1 MNGNLSTFIGPS
13 LILATLVGIV
23 VVALIGFRASARAT
37 RRQMREGGDTAM
49 LSAALQDAL
58 TRLAAQERATSAR
71 AVASE
76 QLSTQVFDSLTA
88 GLVVVDARGGVKI
101 ANPAACRMLSL
112 GSDVGGQQYADLLT
126 TTPPLVSLIEEGLA
140 KQQPIIRRTLSMTI
154 GDRLWHFGVTV
165 SPLEDGE
172 SRHGIICLVSD
183 LTPVVELEQQLQLK
197 AALARLG
204 ELTGGIAHEFR
215 NGLATIHGYSRL
227 IDLEAMPQRFRP
239 CVEGIRQ
246 ETDTLGQVV
255 SNFLNFAR
263 PEQAMLAHVDLE
275 AVVRRV
281 AADLQPELP
290 PGTVIDVKGDFA
302 PMDGDEVMLRQT
314 FVNLIR
320 NAVEACETA
329 STVPAILVE
338 SRVEASTGAM
348 HVVVSDNGPGIPV
361 SDHGRI
367 FQPFFTTRS
376 RGSGLGLSIVQKSVL
391 LHNGSIA
398 VVPSGPPGAR
408 IEMSF
413 PAARAA

>member
-13 LILATLVGIV
+13 LVLATLVGIV

-37 RRQMREGGDTAM
+37 RRQMREGGETAM

-58 TRLAAQERATSAR
+58 TRLSAQERATSAR

-112 GSDVGGQQYADLLT
+112 GHDVAGQHYADLLAPT
-126 TTPPLVSLIEEGLA
+126 APVVSLIAEGLA
-140 KQQPIIRRTLSMTI
+140 AQQPIIRRTLSMTI

-165 SPLEDGE
+165 SPLQDGE
-172 SRHGIICLVSD
+172 SRHGIICLFSD
-183 LTPVVELEQQLQLK
+183 LTPVIELEQQLQLK
-197 AALARLG
+197 EALARLG

-227 IDLEAMPQRFRP
+227 IDLDAMPQRFRP

-255 SNFLNFAR
+255 TNFLNFAR
-263 PEQAMLAHVDLE
+263 PEQAMLARVDLE
-275 AVVRRV
+275 SVVRRV

-290 PGTVIDVKGDFA
+290 AGAAIDVRGDFA
-302 PMDGDEVMLRQT
+302 PLDGDEVMLRQT

-329 STVPAILVE
+329 STVPAIVVE
-338 SRVEASTGAM
+338 SRVEPTTGTM
-348 HVVVSDNGPGIPV
+348 HVAVSDNGPGIPV
-361 SDHGRI
+361 ADHARI
-367 FQPFFTTRS
+367 FRPFFTTRS

-398 VVPSGPPGAR
+398 VDPSVTSGTR

-413 PAARAA
+413 PAALAS